1 MDLQPDS
8 SADYEAL
15 ANYLAFL
22 KLTEVD
28 SARLHELRP
37 LFRSSANLFA
47 DTFYAHLLSF
57 DETARFL
64 QDPQVV
70 QKLKELQILHWESL
84 LNANWDKE
92 FIERRK
98 SIGRTHAERGIEPLF
113 FLGSH
118 FQFIEHLLHQFE
130 AGNFE
135 QEDYS
140 EHFLSVIKAMFLDIG
155 LTLES
160 YFGQL
165 STDLRRALSMV
176 WKANDE
182 LKQFARLTSHDLKTP
197 LGTVANLCEEA
208 LDEFGDQMPEE
219 AAELIGKA
227 RQTAFRMSGLIDE
240 LLSVSIKTQIDDAN
254 DEVSIDEVISE
265 VLSRMSQA
273 ISENSFNVDVASPLP
288 VVLGNKIQLREAFYN
303 LISNAEKYID
313 KVPGQIQISAK
324 SSEGDFIITITDNGP
339 GIPAEELEQIFT
351 AFRRLQMH
359 QGHEGSGLGLYFAKS
374 LIEHQGGKIWAES
387 KLGVGSSFHVQLR
400 GAQNSQRKD

>member
-8 SADYEAL
+8 SADCEAL
-15 ANYLAFL
+15 ENYLAFL
-22 KLTEVD
+22 KLTEAD

-57 DETARFL
+57 EETARFL
-64 QDPQVV
+64 QDPQTVK
-70 QKLKELQILHWESL
+70 QLKELQKLHWESL
-84 LNANWDKE
+84 LEANWDKE

-98 SIGRTHAERGIEPLF
+98 SVGRTHAERGIEPLF

-135 QEDYS
+135 QDDFS
-140 EHFLSVIKAMFLDIG
+140 EHFLSVVKAMFLDIG

-160 YFGQL
+160 YFAQL

-208 LDEFGDQMPEE
+208 LDEFGDQMPDE
-219 AAELIGKA
+219 AVELISKA
-227 RQTAFRMSGLIDE
+227 RQTAFGMSGLINE
-240 LLSVSIKTQIDDAN
+240 LLSVSIETQVDDAN
-254 DEVSIDEVISE
+254 DDVSIDEVISE
-265 VLSRMSQA
+265 VLDRISQA
-273 ISENSFNVDVASPLP
+273 ISDKHIEVDITSPLP
-288 VVLGNKIQLREAFYN
+288 VVLGNKVQLREAFYN

-313 KVPGQIQISAK
+313 KVPGQIRIF
-324 SSEGDFIITITDNGP
+324 SESDESYFIITITDNGP
-339 GIPAEELEQIFT
+339 GIPTEELEQIFT

-374 LIEHQGGKIWAES
+374 LIEHQGGKIWVES
-387 KLGVGSSFHVQLR
+387 ELGIGSSFHVQLR
-400 GAQNSQRKD
+400 RSL